1 MKRKGGSIRRL
12 VRENLNLLTENVV
25 CSTKTILC
33 PCEHSLP
40 SQQGTCE
47 GTRTIYCSG
56 AYTDDCMCCGG
67 EMQTGGGY
75 LDPIYKKRRY

>member
-1 MKRKGGSIRRL
+1 MKLKDGNIRRL

-25 CSTKTILC
+25 CSTKEITC
-33 PCEHSLP
+33 GCEHSLP
-40 SQQGTCE
+40 SQQGTCQ
-47 GTRTIYCSG
+47 GVRTIYCSG

-75 LDPIYKKRRY
+75 LEPIYKKRRY

>member
-1 MKRKGGSIRRL
+1 MKSIKQSL
-12 VRENLNLLTENVV
+12 REELNLLTENIV
-25 CSTKTILC
+25 CNTKTITC

-40 SQQGTCE
+40 SQQGTCQ

-75 LDPIYKKRRY
+75 LEPIYKKRRY